1 MLMIIQERETLGLG
15 MLSIILIMKRTLVL
29 FKEQLLE

>member
-1 MLMIIQERETLGLG
+1 MLMIIQEREALGLG